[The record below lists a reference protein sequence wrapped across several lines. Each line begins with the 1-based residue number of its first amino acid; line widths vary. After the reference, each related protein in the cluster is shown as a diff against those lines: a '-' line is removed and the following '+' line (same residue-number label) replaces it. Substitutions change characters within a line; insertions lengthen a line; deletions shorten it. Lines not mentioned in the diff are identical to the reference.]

1 MGYRE
6 GGLIIISIPH
16 FSKQC
21 LLLSEKNCLWVWA
34 KDVPCHPRA
43 TSSAGSRGLLLFF
56 FSGAGGRKGEK
67 EVFLWIAQQK
77 KRNFSPM
84 LQGFS
89 QCTSLRHCNS
99 TCCCPD
105 GRSHGSHCPQEH
117 PETFLHTRSQGFLQK
132 ELQNLINSAPCLQ
145 SCDFSYLQRELT
157 YGLKW
162 NKTYNLSSIQSWL
175 ETCIT
180 FSWPGSQKGSYY
192 SSLVSL

>member
-1 MGYRE
+1 MFAALGEKLSLGLSQGCAMSPQGHLQCWQQRLITFFFFWSRGEKGKE
-6 GGLIIISIPH
+6 GS
-16 FSKQC
+16 FF
-21 LLLSEKNCLWVWA
+21 V
-34 KDVPCHPRA
+34 D
-43 TSSAGSRGLLLFF
+43 SSA
-56 FSGAGGRKGEK
+56 
-67 EVFLWIAQQK
+67 K

-157 YGLKW
+157 YGLK
-162 NKTYNLSSIQSWL
+162 
-175 ETCIT
+175 
-180 FSWPGSQKGSYY
+180 
-192 SSLVSL
+192 